1 MPNYPLGLRH
11 LSRRTAAVIVTYEP
25 EAETLARLIQSL
37 SAQVRTVFIVD
48 NASSNFAHWQ
58 DILAPVDCRVIR
70 MADNEG
76 IAAAL
81 NRGLIAA
88 EAEPGL
94 EFCAIFDQDS
104 APSERMIEA
113 LEQHHDQLSRR
124 GPVAQIGP
132 YFFEHNRGIFL
143 PFIEFRF
150 GIPRRKRDPGNGTW
164 TTADYL
170 ISSGSLLS
178 LAALKKIGNM
188 DESLFIDYVDI
199 EWGLRAQAAGFQSY
213 GAFDVRMEHRIG
225 EEALDVAGF
234 RLAVHKP
241 LRRYYYYRNAVLLCR
256 RPYISLAWKVSE
268 MTRLGIKFVIFSTMS
283 KRRREDFVMMMRG
296 IRDGLRG
303 KTGKYQH

>member
-1 MPNYPLGLRH
+1 
-11 LSRRTAAVIVTYEP
+11 LSHRTAAVIVTYEP
-25 EAETLARLIQSL
+25 EPEALARLIQSL
-37 SAQVRTVFIVD
+37 LAQVRTVFIVD
-48 NASSNFAHWQ
+48 NASSNFEHWQ
-58 DILAPVDCRVIR
+58 IQLPPADCRVIR
-70 MADNEG
+70 MASNEG

-81 NRGLIAA
+81 NRGLTAA
-88 EAEPGL
+88 EAETAL

-104 APSERMIEA
+104 VLTDRMIES
-113 LEQHHDQLSRR
+113 LEQHHDEVSKR

-143 PFIEFRF
+143 PFIEFKF
-150 GIPRRKRDPGNGTW
+150 GIPRRKRDPGNGTL

-170 ISSGSLLS
+170 ISSGALLS

-225 EEALDVAGF
+225 EEALDVAGL

-241 LRRYYYYRNAVLLCR
+241 VRRYYYYRNAVLLCR
-256 RPYISLAWKVSE
+256 RPYISLAWKISE
-268 MTRLGIKFVIFSTMS
+268 MTRLAVKFVIFSTMS
-283 KRRREDFVMMMRG
+283 KRRSEDFAMMTRG

-303 KTGKYQH
+303 KTGKYE

>member
-1 MPNYPLGLRH
+1 MSH
-11 LSRRTAAVIVTYEP
+11 RTAAVIVTYEP
-25 EAETLARLIQSL
+25 EHETLLRLIRTL
-37 SAQVRTVFIVD
+37 IPQVRSIFIVD
-48 NASSNFAHWQ
+48 HASTNFSGWQ
-58 DILAPVDCRVIR
+58 APLPADHCRVIR
-70 MADNEG
+70 MTSNEG

-81 NRGLIAA
+81 NRGLEAT
-88 EAEPGL
+88 EAESGL
-94 EFCAIFDQDS
+94 DFCVIFDQDS
-104 APSERMIEA
+104 APSDRMIEQ
-113 LEQHHDQLSRR
+113 LELHHDQLSQR

-143 PFIEFRF
+143 PFIEFKL

-170 ISSGSLLS
+170 ISSGALLS

-199 EWGLRAQAAGFQSY
+199 EWGLRAQNAGFQSY

-225 EEALDVAGF
+225 EEALDVAGI

-241 LRRYYYYRNAVLLCR
+241 VRRYYYYRNAVLLCR
-256 RPYISLAWKVSE
+256 RPYISLAWKISE
-268 MTRLGIKFVIFSTMS
+268 MTRLGIKFLIFSMMS
-283 KRRREDFVMMMRG
+283 KRRREDFIMMTRG

-303 KTGKYQH
+303 KTEKYDGP

>member
-1 MPNYPLGLRH
+1 M
-11 LSRRTAAVIVTYEP
+11 SRRTAAVIVTYEP
-25 EAETLARLIQSL
+25 EPEALARLIQSL
-37 SAQVRTVFIVD
+37 SPQVRTIYIVD
-48 NASSNFAHWQ
+48 NASTNIEHWQ
-58 DILAPVDCRVIR
+58 HQLPSTDCRVIR
-70 MADNEG
+70 MTSNEG

-81 NRGLIAA
+81 NRGLVAA
-88 EAEPGL
+88 EAEADL
-94 EFCAIFDQDS
+94 DFCAIFDQDS
-104 APSERMIEA
+104 APSDRMIES
-113 LEQHHDQLSRR
+113 LEQHHDRLSQR

-143 PFIEFRF
+143 PFIEFKL

-170 ISSGSLLS
+170 ISSGALLS
-178 LAALKKIGNM
+178 LDALKEIGNM

-199 EWGLRAQAAGFQSY
+199 EWGLRARAAGFQSY

-241 LRRYYYYRNAVLLCR
+241 VRRYYYYRNAVLLCR
-256 RPYISLAWKVSE
+256 RPYISLAWKISE
-268 MTRLGIKFVIFSTMS
+268 MTRLGIKFLIFSTMS
-283 KRRREDFVMMMRG
+283 KRRREDFVMMTRG

-303 KTGKYQH
+303 ITGKYQ